1 MNAKKARKLRQQ
13 ARKYTPHLPEVSYQD
28 HVRVA
33 CLMPTESVR
42 LGECTRGAYRAL
54 KSGAYRRVVE

>member
-1 MNAKKARKLRQQ
+1 MNAKKARRLRQQ

-28 HVRVA
+28 G
-33 CLMPTESVR
+33 R

-54 KSGAYRRVVE
+54 KSGQVRRVVE